1 MVKNASEIIEPK
13 NKMNPTMNATMDG
26 DDSCDEKRI
35 SVQLKWVI

>member
-26 DDSCDEKRI
+26 DDSFNG
-35 SVQLKWVI
+35 